1 MYNYCKCLTEDRLR
15 EHRVQLYASSNQQ
28 VGNCSVH
35 ESLFCPTIF
44 SPKPFLLSIV
54 PEKFDDTYLVEA
66 ARVLMLL
73 TVRFITPIVEMRV
86 FVFDASIGQMVR
98 RIQKTCCQLQ
108 IRTGS
113 SVWAGILTKTH
124 WCQRLISC
132 CLLAKPKLM
141 DRKDWRIELPTSI
154 RRPGVPTRS
163 SAPASRCDDLA

>member
-1 MYNYCKCLTEDRLR
+1 MLS
-15 EHRVQLYASSNQQ
+15 EHRVQLYSSSNHQ

-54 PEKFDDTYLVEA
+54 PENFDDTCLLEA

-73 TVRFITPIVEMRV
+73 IVRFIKRIAEMRV
-86 FVFDASIGQMVR
+86 FVFDVLIGQMVR
-98 RIQKTCCQLQ
+98 SIQKTRCQLQ

-124 WCQRLISC
+124 
-132 CLLAKPKLM
+132 
-141 DRKDWRIELPTSI
+141 
-154 RRPGVPTRS
+154 
-163 SAPASRCDDLA
+163 